1 LGARRS
7 PVWRRVARF
16 TAASV
21 ALSVV
26 ISYALLRLALPPDTH
41 GAVSAASVL
50 RFTLFVSALVP
61 AIVCPLVA
69 WRHAAMNHALA
80 TAHASLRRVA
90 LADQLTGALNRRGF
104 EEEAA
109 AALLQAAATRA
120 PVAALMCDI
129 DAFKQVNDQFGH
141 DFGDAAI
148 LHLARLLQAH
158 AAPGGG
164 LVGRQGGDEFAV
176 LLPGATQRDAL
187 VLAEAC
193 RRACAATGVTHGH
206 AQGVITVSIGVA
218 ARGRADMLLS
228 PLLRE
233 ADQALY
239 RAKRAGRDRVVAF
252 DGSVAPPRA
261 TG

>member
-1 LGARRS
+1 
-7 PVWRRVARF
+7 
-16 TAASV
+16 
-21 ALSVV
+21 V

-104 EEEAA
+104 EEE
-109 AALLQAAATRA
+109 
-120 PVAALMCDI
+120 AALMCDI